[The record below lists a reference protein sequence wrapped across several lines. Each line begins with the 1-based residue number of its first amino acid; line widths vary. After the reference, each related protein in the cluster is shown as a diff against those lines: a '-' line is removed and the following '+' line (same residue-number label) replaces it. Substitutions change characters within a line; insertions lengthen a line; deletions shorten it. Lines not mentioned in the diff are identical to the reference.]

1 MIKIKNSKIDDR
13 EITGTSTWILNWET
27 DEDID
32 RESERDKDSGREE
45 KILRER

>member
-1 MIKIKNSKIDDR
+1 MIILFERKIM
-13 EITGTSTWILNWET
+13 WET

-32 RESERDKDSGREE
+32 RESERDKDSGREG